1 MTVTVTCQNVAGSAS
16 NIGFFFFGGGP
27 NPLLVVETGWYA
39 NGTGVV
45 NGKVTNIVINTN
57 PDSSVITI
65 EPSQNFQSGEFYN
78 FTSPYPCFKENTKI
92 LCLKNGI
99 ETDVPIQNIQRG
111 DYVKTLL
118 NGYVPVS
125 MIGKGNIYNSG
136 DKQRITERLYRC
148 SKEFYRELTEDLII
162 TGTHSILVDTL
173 TEVQKEKTIELL
185 EQLYITEGK
194 YLLMAVIDERT
205 IPYNIEGSFDIYH
218 IALENDDYYMN
229 YGIYANGL
237 LVETCSKRY
246 LKELSNMTLY

>member
-1 MTVTVTCQNVAGSAS
+1 MTVTQGCQNVSASAS
-16 NIGFFFFGGGP
+16 NEAFFFFGNSP
-27 NPLLVVETGWYA
+27 NLLLVVETGWYA
-39 NGTGVV
+39 NGPGVI
-45 NGKVTNIVINTN
+45 NGKVTNIVSNT
-57 PDSSVITI
+57 SSTTITI

-148 SKEFYRELTEDLII
+148 SKEIYHELTEDLII

-194 YLLMAVIDERT
+194 YRLMAVIDERT